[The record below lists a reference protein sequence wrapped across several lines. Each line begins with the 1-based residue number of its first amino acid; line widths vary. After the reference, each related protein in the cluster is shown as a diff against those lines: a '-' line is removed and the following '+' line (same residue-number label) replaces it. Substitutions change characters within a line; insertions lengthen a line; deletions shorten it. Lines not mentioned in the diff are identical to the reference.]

1 MMKRIFS
8 CFFLVLS
15 LMMVNAQQEEVN
27 SFQQSENQATGN
39 ANSVKGSVSDSQV
52 QSGPGNPDGPDAP
65 NKKHYDPR
73 VWLRKAEESMVKR
86 LIQAFTELNALDVL

>member
-39 ANSVKGSVSDSQV
+39 ASGANGSVGDSQV
-52 QSGPGNPDGPDAP
+52 QSGPGQPPGDEEIPIDDYLPALVIIGAILIIYQLKS
-65 NKKHYDPR
+65 KKIKT
-73 VWLRKAEESMVKR
+73 L
-86 LIQAFTELNALDVL
+86 

>member
-15 LMMVNAQQEEVN
+15 LIMVNAQQDEVN

-39 ANSVKGSVSDSQV
+39 ASGANGSIGDNQV
-52 QSGPGNPDGPDAP
+52 QSGPGNPNGSDEVPIDDYLPALVIIGATLIIYQLKS
-65 NKKHYDPR
+65 KKIKT
-73 VWLRKAEESMVKR
+73 L
-86 LIQAFTELNALDVL
+86 

>member
-15 LMMVNAQQEEVN
+15 LMMVNAQQDEVN

-39 ANSVKGSVSDSQV
+39 ANSLKGSVGDSQV
-52 QSGPGNPDGPDAP
+52 QSAPGHPLGDEEIPIDDYLPALVIIGATLIIYQLKS
-65 NKKHYDPR
+65 KKIKT
-73 VWLRKAEESMVKR
+73 L
-86 LIQAFTELNALDVL
+86 

>member
-39 ANSVKGSVSDSQV
+39 ASGANGSIGDSQV
-52 QSGPGNPDGPDAP
+52 QSGPGDVPGDEEIPIDDYLPALVIIGATLIIYQLKS
-65 NKKHYDPR
+65 KKIKT
-73 VWLRKAEESMVKR
+73 L
-86 LIQAFTELNALDVL
+86 

>member
-39 ANSVKGSVSDSQV
+39 ANSVKGSVGDSQV
-52 QSGPGNPDGPDAP
+52 QSGPGNPDGSDEVPIDDYLPALVIIGASLIIYRLKS
-65 NKKHYDPR
+65 KKIKT
-73 VWLRKAEESMVKR
+73 L
-86 LIQAFTELNALDVL
+86 

>member
-39 ANSVKGSVSDSQV
+39 ASGANGSIGDSQV
-52 QSGPGNPDGPDAP
+52 QSGPGNVPGDEEIPIDDYLPALVIIGATLIIYQLKS
-65 NKKHYDPR
+65 KKIKT
-73 VWLRKAEESMVKR
+73 L
-86 LIQAFTELNALDVL
+86 

>member
-15 LMMVNAQQEEVN
+15 LMMVNAQQDEVN

-39 ANSVKGSVSDSQV
+39 VSGANGSIGDNQV
-52 QSGPGNPDGPDAP
+52 QSGPGNPDNPDEVPIDDYLPALVIIGATLIIYQLKS
-65 NKKHYDPR
+65 KKIKT
-73 VWLRKAEESMVKR
+73 L
-86 LIQAFTELNALDVL
+86 

>member
-15 LMMVNAQQEEVN
+15 LMMVNAQQDEVN

-39 ANSVKGSVSDSQV
+39 ASGANGSIGDNQV
-52 QSGPGNPDGPDAP
+52 QSGPGDPPGDEEIPIDDYLPALAIIGATLIIYQLKS
-65 NKKHYDPR
+65 KKIKT
-73 VWLRKAEESMVKR
+73 L
-86 LIQAFTELNALDVL
+86 

>member
-39 ANSVKGSVSDSQV
+39 ASGANGSIGDNQV
-52 QSGPGNPDGPDAP
+52 QSGPGNPNGADEVPIDDYLPALVIIGATLIIYQLKS
-65 NKKHYDPR
+65 KKIKT
-73 VWLRKAEESMVKR
+73 L
-86 LIQAFTELNALDVL
+86 

>member
-39 ANSVKGSVSDSQV
+39 ASSVKGSVGDSQV
-52 QSGPGNPDGPDAP
+52 QSGPTNPDGPDEVPIDDYLPILALIGATLIIYRLKS
-65 NKKHYDPR
+65 KKIKT
-73 VWLRKAEESMVKR
+73 L
-86 LIQAFTELNALDVL
+86 

>member
-15 LMMVNAQQEEVN
+15 LMMVNAQQDEVN

-39 ANSVKGSVSDSQV
+39 ASGANGSIGDSQV
-52 QSGPGNPDGPDAP
+52 QSGPGDPPGEDEVPIDDYLPILALIGATLIIYQLKS
-65 NKKHYDPR
+65 KKIKT
-73 VWLRKAEESMVKR
+73 L
-86 LIQAFTELNALDVL
+86 

>member
-15 LMMVNAQQEEVN
+15 LMMVNAQQDEVN

-39 ANSVKGSVSDSQV
+39 ASGANGSIGDNQV
-52 QSGPGNPDGPDAP
+52 QSGPGNPDGSDEVPIDDYLPALVIIGATLIIYQLKS
-65 NKKHYDPR
+65 KKIKT
-73 VWLRKAEESMVKR
+73 L
-86 LIQAFTELNALDVL
+86 

>member
-27 SFQQSENQATGN
+27 SFQQSENQATSN
-39 ANSVKGSVSDSQV
+39 ASGANGSIGDNQV
-52 QSGPGNPDGPDAP
+52 QSGPGGLVGPDC
-65 NKKHYDPR
+65 
-73 VWLRKAEESMVKR
+73 
-86 LIQAFTELNALDVL
+86 T

>member
-39 ANSVKGSVSDSQV
+39 VSGANGSIGDNQV
-52 QSGPGNPDGPDAP
+52 QSGPGNPNGSDEVPIDDYLPALVIIGATLIIYQLKS
-65 NKKHYDPR
+65 KKIKT
-73 VWLRKAEESMVKR
+73 L
-86 LIQAFTELNALDVL
+86 

>member
-27 SFQQSENQATGN
+27 SFQQAENQATGN
-39 ANSVKGSVSDSQV
+39 VSGANGSIGDNQV
-52 QSGPGNPDGPDAP
+52 QSGPGNPDGPDEVPIDDYLPALVIIGAILIIYQLKS
-65 NKKHYDPR
+65 KKIKT
-73 VWLRKAEESMVKR
+73 L
-86 LIQAFTELNALDVL
+86 

>member
-39 ANSVKGSVSDSQV
+39 ASGANGSIGDNQV
-52 QSGPGNPDGPDAP
+52 QSGPGNPDNPDEVPIDDYLPALVIIGATLIIYQLKS
-65 NKKHYDPR
+65 KKIKT
-73 VWLRKAEESMVKR
+73 L
-86 LIQAFTELNALDVL
+86 

>member
-15 LMMVNAQQEEVN
+15 LMMVNAQQDEVN

-39 ANSVKGSVSDSQV
+39 ANSLKGSVGDSQV
-52 QSGPGNPDGPDAP
+52 QSGPGHPLGDEEIPIDDYLPALVIIGASLIIYQLKS
-65 NKKHYDPR
+65 KKIKT
-73 VWLRKAEESMVKR
+73 L
-86 LIQAFTELNALDVL
+86 

>member
-15 LMMVNAQQEEVN
+15 LMMVNAQQDEVN

-39 ANSVKGSVSDSQV
+39 ASGANGSIGDNQV
-52 QSGPGNPDGPDAP
+52 QSGPDEVPIDDYLPALVIIGAILIIYQLKS
-65 NKKHYDPR
+65 KKIKT
-73 VWLRKAEESMVKR
+73 L
-86 LIQAFTELNALDVL
+86 

>member
-39 ANSVKGSVSDSQV
+39 ASGANGSVGDSQV
-52 QSGPGNPDGPDAP
+52 QSGPTIPLVQM
-65 NKKHYDPR
+65 KSLLMIIYQR
-73 VWLRKAEESMVKR
+73 
-86 LIQAFTELNALDVL
+86 

>member
-39 ANSVKGSVSDSQV
+39 ANSVKGSVGDSQV
-52 QSGPGNPDGPDAP
+52 QSGPGNVPGDDEIPIDDYLPILALLGIFLVIY
-65 NKKHYDPR
+65 KYRYKI
-73 VWLRKAEESMVKR
+73 KA
-86 LIQAFTELNALDVL
+86 L

>member
-39 ANSVKGSVSDSQV
+39 ASGANGSVGDSQV
-52 QSGPGNPDGPDAP
+52 QSGPGNVPGDDEIPIDDYLPALVIIGATLIIYQLKS
-65 NKKHYDPR
+65 KKIKT
-73 VWLRKAEESMVKR
+73 L
-86 LIQAFTELNALDVL
+86 

>member
-27 SFQQSENQATGN
+27 SFQQSENQATSN
-39 ANSVKGSVSDSQV
+39 ASGANGSIGDNQV
-52 QSGPGNPDGPDAP
+52 QSGPDEVPIDDYLPALAIIGATLIIYQLKS
-65 NKKHYDPR
+65 KKIKT
-73 VWLRKAEESMVKR
+73 L
-86 LIQAFTELNALDVL
+86 

>member
-39 ANSVKGSVSDSQV
+39 ASGANGSIGDNQV
-52 QSGPGNPDGPDAP
+52 QSGPGNPNGSDEVPIDDYLPALVIIGATLIIYQLKS
-65 NKKHYDPR
+65 KKIKT
-73 VWLRKAEESMVKR
+73 L
-86 LIQAFTELNALDVL
+86 